1 MNPNNTCSLIEDLL
15 PLYVEDMVTETSKKE
30 IEEHLKE
37 CDRCSEI
44 LRSIKEE
51 NKFFTNEELFERE
64 TNDNREKEIKCIK
77 NIKRK
82 IVINI
87 IITMLITAIT
97 IIAIFCIY
105 ILSPY
110 RFIKNEDGKLILY
123 NFDTGNIKQGIDSTN
138 MIATYTLDDNG
149 KEIEY
154 NIIFTFNKNDVCIN
168 ARTVISGY
176 NEKELNN
183 YKTVWEDSLSSSNMK
198 IENQKLYMNE
208 NSYIGKTKQKI
219 YESLKEYQAQIIER

>member
-77 NIKRK
+77 
-82 IVINI
+82 
-87 IITMLITAIT
+87 T
-97 IIAIFCIY
+97 
-105 ILSPY
+105 
-110 RFIKNEDGKLILY
+110 
-123 NFDTGNIKQGIDSTN
+123 
-138 MIATYTLDDNG
+138 
-149 KEIEY
+149 
-154 NIIFTFNKNDVCIN
+154 
-168 ARTVISGY
+168 
-176 NEKELNN
+176 
-183 YKTVWEDSLSSSNMK
+183 
-198 IENQKLYMNE
+198 
-208 NSYIGKTKQKI
+208 
-219 YESLKEYQAQIIER
+219 

>member
-1 MNPNNTCSLIEDLL
+1 
-15 PLYVEDMVTETSKKE
+15 
-30 IEEHLKE
+30 
-37 CDRCSEI
+37 
-44 LRSIKEE
+44 
-51 NKFFTNEELFERE
+51 
-64 TNDNREKEIKCIK
+64 
-77 NIKRK
+77 
-82 IVINI
+82 
-87 IITMLITAIT
+87 MLITAIT

-138 MIATYTLDDNG
+138 MIAKYNLDDNG

-219 YESLKEYQAQIIER
+219 YESLKEYQAQIIEI